1 MENFYA
7 NEIANNTQT
16 SSTDGNDFYSK
27 EIGGQ
32 SSQQSSMPGIDN
44 MINTINSVYT
54 KNTLEN
60 TTSPLSLIDNIK
72 FGYADDAGKK
82 RLLQSKFPLVQ
93 QSSDGNYMVGSS
105 PMDLQYVDPNGII
118 NDIPAKL
125 AQHAGDI
132 TTIGTSIVGGI
143 AGEWANPA
151 SGGVAGSA
159 VGGAIGTSINKSIA
173 KSLGLNSQTPA
184 SIGTDIALDG
194 ALMGGGEVMGKGINA
209 VLKMA
214 GGKIAARGVSMAEK
228 MLADPS
234 LSEAQKMNKVN
245 LLAGIIHFT
254 SGWNKEDVTTALVQG
269 AKATFG
275 KDESGAFAGMVKGSD
290 EHALK
295 IIDMIQKSADAREQS
310 LGQALGG
317 AEQKFFNKIS
327 PEHVENTEQL
337 QMNIMQQME
346 QLKLG
351 KIVTSE
357 TSDGTPIVSFQ
368 LQPKL
373 DAESMKIV
381 SQYAEHMDA
390 FGGKVYKNA
399 ERINQYGD
407 VIPVTGKVVSG
418 LELNPEA
425 TVSMDLLRSRSASL
439 SRDINA
445 AAKSGKGDEEIG
457 LINLKRGNQNPVY
470 GKQAIGVDDTIAKVA
485 GQYGDTE
492 YLAAKQAFANF
503 KGVLGSAQQVG
514 LDVNN
519 KNTIMAALKE
529 GAADRPLLKQAIAS
543 LDDSIGTKYG
553 NMLSMWKAAKS
564 GASTDVNFLRF
575 GMVLGLTGLSSVKN
589 DSAIGKLGYIGGG
602 LALATPKG
610 MSTLMQL
617 GERVGANRISGAGIK
632 KVASNTLL
640 KRLLTQSSAQGVA
653 EKVINKK

>member
-7 NEIANNTQT
+7 NEIANNTQSNA
-16 SSTDGNDFYSK
+16 SSGNDFYSK

-32 SSQQSSMPGIDN
+32 QNQQSDTSGIDN

-60 TTSPLSLIDNIK
+60 TTSPLSLMDNIK
-72 FGYADDAGKK
+72 FGYADEAGKK
-82 RLLQSKFPLVQ
+82 KLLQSKFPLVQ
-93 QSSDGNYMVGSS
+93 QAPDGNYMVGNS
-105 PMDLQYVDPNGII
+105 PADLQYVDPKGVI

-125 AQHAGDI
+125 AQHVGDI

-143 AGEWANPA
+143 AGEAVFPT
-151 SGGVAGSA
+151 GGGIGGSA
-159 VGGAIGTSINKSIA
+159 AGGAVGTSINKSIA
-173 KSLGLNSQTPA
+173 KALGLNSQSAA
-184 SIGTDIALDG
+184 SIGTDIAIDG
-194 ALMGGGEVMGKGINA
+194 ALMGGGEAMGKGINA

-214 GGKIAARGVSMAEK
+214 GGKVAARGISMAEK
-228 MLADPS
+228 TLNDPT

-245 LLAGIIHFT
+245 LLAGIIHST

-275 KDESGAFAGMVKGSD
+275 KDESGVFSGMVKGSD

-295 IIDMIQKSADAREQS
+295 IIDMIQANADAKEQS

-317 AEQKFFNKIS
+317 AEQRFFNKIS
-327 PEHVENTEQL
+327 NEHVEGTEQL

-346 QLKLG
+346 RLKLG
-351 KIVTSE
+351 KIVTTE
-357 TSDGTPIVSFQ
+357 TSNGTPIVSFQ

-381 SQYAEHMDA
+381 NQYAEHMDA
-390 FGGKVYKNA
+390 FGGKVYRNA
-399 ERINQYGD
+399 EKVNARGD
-407 VIPVTGKVVSG
+407 VVPVTGKAISG

-425 TVSMDLLRSRSASL
+425 TVNMDLLRSRSASL

-445 AAKSGKGDEEIG
+445 ASKSGKGDEEIG

-470 GKQAIGVDDTIAKVA
+470 GRQAVGVDDIISKVA
-485 GQYGDTE
+485 GEYGDTE
-492 YLAAKQAFANF
+492 YLAAKKAFSDF
-503 KGVLGSAQQVG
+503 RGILGGARQVG
-514 LDVNN
+514 LDIGN

-529 GAADRPLLKQAIAS
+529 GAAGRPLIKQAIAS
-543 LDDSIGTKYG
+543 LDDSMGTKYG
-553 NMLSMWKAAKS
+553 NMLAMWKAAKS
-564 GASTDVNFLRF
+564 GQSTDVNLLRF
-575 GMVLGLTGLSSVKN
+575 GMVLGLTGLSSIKN
-589 DSAIGKLGYIGGG
+589 DSALGKLGYIGGG
-602 LALATPKG
+602 LALGTPKG

-617 GERVGANRISGAGIK
+617 GERVGARKINSAGIK
-632 KVASNTLL
+632 SMASNTLL